1 MRINWYPGHMH
12 KAGKELKQLLPKI
25 DLVIEVVD
33 ARIPFSSQNPMLEN
47 LRGNKP
53 CIKILNK
60 SDLADP
66 ATTALW
72 QDYFERDTAIKTLAL
87 DTDKSDKSP
96 LLLDLCRALVP
107 DKADSVHP
115 VNCLIMGI
123 PNVGKSTLINS
134 LAGRIIAKTGNE
146 PAVTKSQQRI
156 NLRNGVVLFDT
167 PGMLW
172 PKIEH
177 IDSGYRLAITGAI
190 KDTALEYTDIAF
202 YAANFL
208 LLNYAEFIGTR
219 YKLEALPHSELEL
232 LETLGRQR
240 GCLRAGG
247 HVDLEQISTRLVHEF
262 RTAAIGRISLETP
275 EMIEKELTE
284 LLTKQRLENE
294 RKEQRKNANNK
305 GKSYGNKASTPQQK
319 VKR

>member
-47 LRGNKP
+47 LRDNKP

-66 ATTALW
+66 ETTALW
-72 QDYFERDTAIKTLAL
+72 QAYLERDSAIKTLAL
-87 DTDKSDKSP
+87 DTDKSDKSQ
-96 LLLDLCRALVP
+96 LLLGLCRELVP
-107 DKADSVHP
+107 DKVDSVHP
-115 VNCLIMGI
+115 INCLIMGI

-202 YAANFL
+202 YAAKFL
-208 LLNYAEFIGTR
+208 LDNYAGFIGTR
-219 YKLEALPHSELEL
+219 YKLDALPQSELEL
-232 LETLGRQR
+232 LEILGRQR

-247 HVDLEQISTRLVHEF
+247 HVDLEQISTRLIHEF
-262 RTAAIGRISLETP
+262 RTATIGRISLETP
-275 EMIEKELTE
+275 VMVERELIE
-284 LLTKQRLENE
+284 LLAKQRLDNE
-294 RKEQRKNANNK
+294 KKEQRKKAHSK
-305 GKSYGNKASTPQQK
+305 RKSNGNKKIKAQEK

>member
-47 LRGNKP
+47 LRGTKP

-72 QDYFERDTAIKTLAL
+72 QTYLEQDSAIKTLAL

-96 LLLDLCRALVP
+96 LLLDLCRELVP
-107 DKADSVHP
+107 DKRDSVHP
-115 VNCLIMGI
+115 INCLIMGI
-123 PNVGKSTLINS
+123 PNVGKSTLINC
-134 LAGRIIAKTGNE
+134 LAGRTIAKTGNE

-156 NLRNGVVLFDT
+156 NLHNGVVLFDT

-202 YAANFL
+202 YAAKFL
-208 LLNYAEFIGTR
+208 LENYGEFVCTR
-219 YKLEALPHSELEL
+219 YKLDSLPQSELEL
-232 LETLGRQR
+232 LEILGHQR
-240 GCLRAGG
+240 GCLRSGG
-247 HVDLEQISTRLVHEF
+247 HVDLEQISTRLIHEF
-262 RTAAIGRISLETP
+262 RNATIGRISLETP
-275 EMIEKELTE
+275 EMVERELTE
-284 LLTKQRLENE
+284 LLEKQRLDNE
-294 RKEQRKNANNK
+294 KKALRKNNSRDTRAK
-305 GKSYGNKASTPQQK
+305 PERQEK

>member
-72 QDYFERDTAIKTLAL
+72 QSYLERDSAIKTLAL
-87 DTDKSDKSP
+87 DTDKSDKSQ
-96 LLLDLCRALVP
+96 LLLGLCRELVP
-107 DKADSVHP
+107 DKVGSVHP
-115 VNCLIMGI
+115 IHCLIMGI

-202 YAANFL
+202 YAAKFL
-208 LLNYAEFIGTR
+208 LDNYADFIGTR
-219 YKLEALPHSELEL
+219 YKLDALPQSELEL

-247 HVDLEQISTRLVHEF
+247 HVDLEQISTRLIHEF
-262 RTAAIGRISLETP
+262 RTATIGRISLETP
-275 EMIEKELTE
+275 VMVERELIE
-284 LLTKQRLENE
+284 LLAKQRLDNE
-294 RKEQRKNANNK
+294 KKEQRKKAHSK
-305 GKSYGNKASTPQQK
+305 RKSNGNKKIKAQEK

>member
-1 MRINWYPGHMH
+1 MH

-66 ATTALW
+66 ETTALW
-72 QDYFERDTAIKTLAL
+72 QAYLERDSAIKTLAL
-87 DTDKSDKSP
+87 DTDKSDKSQ
-96 LLLDLCRALVP
+96 LLLGLCRELVP
-107 DKADSVHP
+107 DKVDSVHP
-115 VNCLIMGI
+115 INCLIMGI

-202 YAANFL
+202 YAAKFL
-208 LLNYAEFIGTR
+208 LDNYAGFIGTR
-219 YKLEALPHSELEL
+219 YKLDALPQSELEL
-232 LETLGRQR
+232 LEILGRQR

-247 HVDLEQISTRLVHEF
+247 HVDLEQISTRLIHEF
-262 RTAAIGRISLETP
+262 RTATIGRISLETP
-275 EMIEKELTE
+275 VMVERELIE
-284 LLTKQRLENE
+284 LLAKQRLDNE
-294 RKEQRKNANNK
+294 KKEQRKKAHSK
-305 GKSYGNKASTPQQK
+305 RKSNGNKKIKAQEK

>member
-47 LRGNKP
+47 LRGKKP

-66 ATTALW
+66 AITAQW
-72 QDYFERDTAIKTLAL
+72 QAYLEQDSAIKTLAL
-87 DTDKSDKSP
+87 DTDKNDKSA
-96 LLLDLCRALVP
+96 LLLKLCRQLVP
-107 DKADSVHP
+107 AKLDSVHP

-134 LAGRIIAKTGNE
+134 LAGRMIAKTGNE
-146 PAVTKSQQRI
+146 PAVTKSLQRI

-202 YAANFL
+202 YAAKFL
-208 LLNYAEFIGTR
+208 LENYAEFIQTR
-219 YKLEALPHSELEL
+219 YKLDTLPESELEL

-247 HVDLEQISTRLVHEF
+247 HVDLEQISTRLIHEF
-262 RTAAIGRISLETP
+262 RTATIGRISLETP
-275 EMIEKELTE
+275 EMVEKELTE
-284 LLTKQRLENE
+284 LLEKQRLENE
-294 RKEQRKNANNK
+294 NKALKKSNHKNTK
-305 GKSYGNKASTPQQK
+305 GKPKHQEK

>member
-47 LRGNKP
+47 LRGKKP

-60 SDLADP
+60 SDLANP

-72 QDYFERDTAIKTLAL
+72 QTYLEQDSAIKTLAL

-96 LLLDLCRALVP
+96 LLLDLCRELVP
-107 DKADSVHP
+107 DKRDSVHP
-115 VNCLIMGI
+115 INCLIMGI
-123 PNVGKSTLINS
+123 PNVGKSTLINC

-156 NLRNGVVLFDT
+156 NLHNGVVLFDT

-202 YAANFL
+202 YAAKFL
-208 LLNYAEFIGTR
+208 LENYGEFVCTR
-219 YKLEALPHSELEL
+219 YKLDSLPQSELEL
-232 LETLGRQR
+232 LEILGHQR
-240 GCLRAGG
+240 GCLRSGG
-247 HVDLEQISTRLVHEF
+247 HVDLEQISTRLIHEF
-262 RTAAIGRISLETP
+262 RNATIGRISLETP
-275 EMIEKELTE
+275 EMVERELTE
-284 LLTKQRLENE
+284 LLEKQRLDNE
-294 RKEQRKNANNK
+294 KKALRKNNSRDTRAK
-305 GKSYGNKASTPQQK
+305 PERQEK

>member
-47 LRGNKP
+47 LRGKKP

-66 ATTALW
+66 DTTALW
-72 QDYFERDTAIKTLAL
+72 QAYLERDSAVKTLAL

-96 LLLDLCRALVP
+96 LLLDLCRELVP
-107 DKADSVHP
+107 DKIDSVHP
-115 VNCLIMGI
+115 INCLIMGI
-123 PNVGKSTLINS
+123 PNVGKSTLINC

-156 NLRNGVVLFDT
+156 NLHNGVVLFDT

-202 YAANFL
+202 YAAKFL
-208 LLNYAEFIGTR
+208 LDNYADFLLAR
-219 YKLEALPHSELEL
+219 YKLQTLPESELEL

-247 HVDLEQISTRLVHEF
+247 HVDLEQISTRLIHEF
-262 RTAAIGRISLETP
+262 RSATIGRISLETP
-275 EMIEKELTE
+275 EMVEKELTE
-284 LLTKQRLENE
+284 LLEKQRLENE
-294 RKEQRKNANNK
+294 KTERCKNTKNK
-305 GKSYGNKASTPQQK
+305 SRADADKKPKRQEK

>member
-66 ATTALW
+66 EITALW
-72 QDYFERDTAIKTLAL
+72 QSYFEQDAAIKTLAL

-96 LLLDLCRALVP
+96 LLLDLCRELVP
-107 DKADSVHP
+107 DKVDSVHP
-115 VNCLIMGI
+115 INCLIMGI
-123 PNVGKSTLINS
+123 PNVGKSTLINC

-202 YAANFL
+202 YAAKFL
-208 LLNYAEFIGTR
+208 LDNYAAFIQER
-219 YKLEALPHSELEL
+219 YKLDTLPQSELEL
-232 LETLGRQR
+232 LEILGHQR

-247 HVDLEQISTRLVHEF
+247 HVDLEQISTRLIHEF
-262 RTAAIGRISLETP
+262 RTATIGRISLETP
-275 EMIEKELTE
+275 DMVEKELAE
-284 LLTKQRLENE
+284 LLDKQRLENE
-294 RKEQRKNANNK
+294 KKERRKNTGRDNK
-305 GKSYGNKASTPQQK
+305 KKGHEKSVKQMK

>member
-47 LRGNKP
+47 LRDNKP

-66 ATTALW
+66 ETTALW
-72 QDYFERDTAIKTLAL
+72 QAYLERDSAIKTLAL
-87 DTDKSDKSP
+87 DTDKSDKSQ
-96 LLLDLCRALVP
+96 LLLGLCRELVP
-107 DKADSVHP
+107 DKVDSVHP
-115 VNCLIMGI
+115 INCLIMGI

-202 YAANFL
+202 YAAKFL
-208 LLNYAEFIGTR
+208 LDNYADFIGTR
-219 YKLEALPHSELEL
+219 YKLDALPQSELEL
-232 LETLGRQR
+232 LEILGRQR

-247 HVDLEQISTRLVHEF
+247 HVDLEQISTRLIHEF
-262 RTAAIGRISLETP
+262 RTATIGRISLETP
-275 EMIEKELTE
+275 VMVERELIE
-284 LLTKQRLENE
+284 LLAKQRLDNE
-294 RKEQRKNANNK
+294 KKEQRKKAHSK
-305 GKSYGNKASTPQQK
+305 RKSNGNKKIKAQEK

>member
-1 MRINWYPGHMH
+1 MH

-47 LRGNKP
+47 LRDNKP

-66 ATTALW
+66 ETTALW
-72 QDYFERDTAIKTLAL
+72 QAYLERDSAIKTLAL
-87 DTDKSDKSP
+87 DTDKSDKSQ
-96 LLLDLCRALVP
+96 LLLGLCRELVP
-107 DKADSVHP
+107 DKVDSVHP
-115 VNCLIMGI
+115 INCLIMGI

-202 YAANFL
+202 YAAKFL
-208 LLNYAEFIGTR
+208 LDNYAGFIGTR
-219 YKLEALPHSELEL
+219 YKLDALPQSELEL
-232 LETLGRQR
+232 LEILGRQR

-247 HVDLEQISTRLVHEF
+247 HVDLEQISTRLIHEF
-262 RTAAIGRISLETP
+262 RTATIGRISLETP
-275 EMIEKELTE
+275 VMVERELIE
-284 LLTKQRLENE
+284 LLAKQRLDNE
-294 RKEQRKNANNK
+294 KKEQRKKAHSK
-305 GKSYGNKASTPQQK
+305 RKSNGNKKIKAQEK

>member
-72 QDYFERDTAIKTLAL
+72 QAYFERDAAIKTLAL

-96 LLLDLCRALVP
+96 LLLGLCRALVP
-107 DKADSVHP
+107 DKIDSVHP
-115 VNCLIMGI
+115 MNCLIMGI

-156 NLRNGVVLFDT
+156 NLHNGVVLFDT

-202 YAANFL
+202 YAAKFL
-208 LLNYAEFIGTR
+208 LDNYGEFLLTR
-219 YKLEALPHSELEL
+219 YKLDSLPPSELEL

-247 HVDLEQISTRLVHEF
+247 HVDLEQISTRLIHEF
-262 RTAAIGRISLETP
+262 RSATIGLISLETP
-275 EMIEKELTE
+275 AMVEGELTA
-284 LLTKQRLENE
+284 LLAKQRREND
-294 RKEQRKNANNK
+294 KKALRKNKRDHNK
-305 GKSYGNKASTPQQK
+305 GAERGKPAPQEK

>member
-47 LRGNKP
+47 LRGKKP

-72 QDYFERDTAIKTLAL
+72 QTCLERDSAIKTLAL
-87 DTDKSDKSP
+87 DADKSDKSQR
-96 LLLDLCRALVP
+96 LIDLCRELIP
-107 DKADSVHP
+107 DKADSIHP
-115 VNCLIMGI
+115 IHCLIMGI

-202 YAANFL
+202 YAAKFL
-208 LLNYAEFIGTR
+208 LDNYAEFICTR
-219 YKLEALPHSELEL
+219 YKLDALPQSELEL

-247 HVDLEQISTRLVHEF
+247 HVDLEQISTRLIHEF
-262 RTAAIGRISLETP
+262 RTATIGRISLETP
-275 EMIEKELTE
+275 AMVDSELTE
-284 LLTKQRLENE
+284 LLAKQRLENE
-294 RKEQRKNANNK
+294 KKEQRKNTK
-305 GKSYGNKASTPQQK
+305 KRGRTGIDKKPQRQEK

>member
-72 QDYFERDTAIKTLAL
+72 QSYLEQDLAIKTLAL

-96 LLLDLCRALVP
+96 LLLNLCRELVP
-107 DKADSVHP
+107 DKRDSLHP
-115 VNCLIMGI
+115 INCLIMGI
-123 PNVGKSTLINS
+123 PNVGKSTLINC

-156 NLRNGVVLFDT
+156 NLHNGVVLFDT

-202 YAANFL
+202 YAAKFL
-208 LLNYAEFIGTR
+208 LDNYTEFLLTR
-219 YKLEALPHSELEL
+219 YKLDALPQSELEL
-232 LETLGRQR
+232 LEILGHQR

-247 HVDLEQISTRLVHEF
+247 HVDLEQISTRLIHEF
-262 RTAAIGRISLETP
+262 RNATIGRISLETP
-275 EMIEKELTE
+275 LMVECELE
-284 LLTKQRLENE
+284 ALLEKQRQEND
-294 RKEQRKNANNK
+294 KKALRKNRSRDAGAK
-305 GKSYGNKASTPQQK
+305 PERQEK